1 MTGRIQRK
9 HFRNEKGAISF
20 EFLGILPFFF
30 MFFLLLWQVVG
41 TGYAIFT
48 AKTAVNDAA
57 KTFAATN
64 DIYDS
69 IEAAKETIGSSS
81 VIKYK
86 ALVPQYSANGDFTL
100 VLHTNHYLT
109 FLPDKWKQE
118 AAISIEQEA
127 HGKVLL
133 SP

>member
-1 MTGRIQRK
+1 MTGRMLRK
-9 HFRNEKGAISF
+9 HLRSEKGAISF

-64 DIYDS
+64 DLYDS
-69 IEAAKETIGSSS
+69 IEAAKETLGSSS
-81 VIKYK
+81 VIKYRN
-86 ALVPQYSANGDFTL
+86 LVPQYSANGDFTL
-100 VLHTNHYLT
+100 VLYTDHYLT
-109 FLPDKWKQE
+109 FLPDKWKQKT
-118 AAISIEQEA
+118 AIDIEQEA